1 LLDSK
6 DHLVALANGC
16 GTSCGRKGNACCGN
30 ASALTYS
37 VSPSA
42 PNSESTRVLSIVPF
56 ADAIERAA
64 CALSR
69 AKPRYCP
76 YPDCPADTELLR
88 HTLGELSQGT
98 STTALELTPIRLTY
112 WPRRGAAA
120 RGEKSTI
127 VVVAGT
133 IEFNATSRCV
143 WKAPLGAVEPKV
155 IARTGFRGK
164 LPRREV
170 KSVPRRSPRRRPTPP
185 SSRVAAG
192 LPQGSNKCCEGRKVS
207 NKN

>member
-1 LLDSK
+1 LLDSN

-69 AKPRYCP
+69 AKPRFCP
-76 YPDCPADTELLR
+76 YPDCPADTELLD
-88 HTLGELSQGT
+88 HKLGELSQGT
-98 STTALELTPIRLTY
+98 STTAPDLTPIRLTY
-112 WPRRGAAA
+112 WPRRGAAVS
-120 RGEKSTI
+120 GEKSTI
-127 VVVAGT
+127 VVVVAGT

-155 IARTGFRGK
+155 IARTGIRGK
-164 LPRREV
+164 LPRRRV
-170 KSVPRRSPRRRPTPP
+170 ASAPRRRRPTSP
-185 SSRVAAG
+185 SSSVASAPRG
-192 LPQGSNKCCEGRKVS
+192 VSGRGTSYGPRRGADKH
-207 NKN
+207 